1 MLIIIFFISHWY
13 LSLFFQTFFLHRYA
27 SHKMFKMNKIT
38 EKICFLLTFL
48 TQGTSFLHPAGYAMM
63 HRNHH
68 KYSDTEKD
76 PHSPIFFNSI
86 IKFNLKTFTVYR
98 SYVDQINEGKYNS
111 NDLPRWL
118 FIEKIGDKWLT
129 RLLFG
134 LFYTYIYLTYSP
146 SYWYFILL
154 PIHFL
159 MGPIHGFIVNWY
171 GHKLGYR
178 NFDLPDNSKNTLF
191 VDFLML
197 GELYQNNHHSSPND
211 PKFSKKWYEVDFGF
225 SIIKLLQKSRIIQ

>member
-86 IKFNLKTFTVYR
+86 IKFNLKTFTVY
-98 SYVDQINEGKYNS
+98 STYLAYFTHT
-111 NDLPRWL
+111 
-118 FIEKIGDKWLT
+118 FI
-129 RLLFG
+129 
-134 LFYTYIYLTYSP
+134 
-146 SYWYFILL
+146 
-154 PIHFL
+154 
-159 MGPIHGFIVNWY
+159 
-171 GHKLGYR
+171 
-178 NFDLPDNSKNTLF
+178 
-191 VDFLML
+191 
-197 GELYQNNHHSSPND
+197 
-211 PKFSKKWYEVDFGF
+211 
-225 SIIKLLQKSRIIQ
+225 

>member
-1 MLIIIFFISHWY
+1 MNNNIYFYYIFYWIYIHLIVSNIEYIGHRFI
-13 LSLFFQTFFLHRYA
+13 
-27 SHKMFKMNKIT
+27 
-38 EKICFLLTFL
+38 
-48 TQGTSFLHPAGYAMM
+48 M
-63 HRNHH
+63 HSSNNIYGDAHLNHH
-68 KYSDTEKD
+68 KNSDTEKD

-134 LFYTYIYLTYSP
+134 LFYTYLYLTYSP

>member
-38 EKICFLLTFL
+38 EKIFFLLTFL

-76 PHSPIFFNSI
+76 PHSPKFFNSI
-86 IKFNLKTFTVYR
+86 IKFNLETFTVYR
-98 SYVDQINEGKYNS
+98 SYVDQINKGKYNS

-146 SYWYFILL
+146 SYWYFLLL

-225 SIIKLLQKSRIIQ
+225 SIIKLLQKSRIIR